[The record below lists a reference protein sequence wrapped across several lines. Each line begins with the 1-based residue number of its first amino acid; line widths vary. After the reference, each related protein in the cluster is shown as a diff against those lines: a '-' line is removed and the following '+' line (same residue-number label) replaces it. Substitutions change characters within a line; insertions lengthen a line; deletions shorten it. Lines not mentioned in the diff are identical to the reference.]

1 MQYLNRRFDIF
12 TNMGRNILAVL
23 NFVLVADLCRLHVTI
38 FHAPIATPVET
49 TKSGAIVAIEIKDA
63 R

>member
-1 MQYLNRRFDIF
+1 
-12 TNMGRNILAVL
+12 MGWNILAVL
-23 NFVLVADLCRLHVTI
+23 NFIIVADLCRLLVTI
-38 FHAPIATPVET
+38 FHAPIVTPVET